1 MKVGVRVG
9 FHNVARE
16 SSTLQ
21 VLEVDVVP
29 QDTVLGLKQKV
40 AAAAGG
46 AITADDLLLS
56 FGPNDRHIGRQYVK
70 DPAVDEGKLK
80 LEQYSL
86 LSWIQRF
93 PHWTLSAR
101 LLPAAPPAPGVA
113 IHKAAASAEQKDPDT
128 AVMDARA
135 KGEIPKISDLPA
147 PWGTQPSPHIPDEE
161 LTRAGYLPPRFP
173 GTFSPL
179 TDVVA

>member
-86 LSWIQRF
+86 LSWIQRIAWHS
-93 PHWTLSAR
+93 PR

-128 AVMDARA
+128 A
-135 KGEIPKISDLPA
+135 GEIPKISDLPA

>member
-1 MKVGVRVG
+1 MRVG

-93 PHWTLSAR
+93 PHWTLSGKANLCVVPFGVPR
-101 LLPAAPPAPGVA
+101 LLLVQDCLA
-113 IHKAAASAEQKDPDT
+113 
-128 AVMDARA
+128 
-135 KGEIPKISDLPA
+135 
-147 PWGTQPSPHIPDEE
+147 QPSH
-161 LTRAGYLPPRFP
+161 LR
-173 GTFSPL
+173 
-179 TDVVA
+179 